1 MVGEP
6 IGRLAE
12 RTPVKAVKMNRIEKA
27 RGNIETLKDSLI
39 LDWNDLA
46 LPLTAAQRI
55 DIETHLEWCLAEM
68 SWCLADMKNNLRVA
82 DAQTR
87 PRALLRPFDPTRSS
101 WSPAKAETDGVA
113 RRSFASI
120 SSMAIDGVLVR
131 LDLPP
136 AARSNKN
143 APSRRDAPIARKAP

>member
-39 LDWNDLA
+39 LDWKDLA

-68 SWCLADMKNNLRVA
+68 SWCLADMKNKLGA
-82 DAQTR
+82 PGAQTR
-87 PRALLRPFDPTRSS
+87 IKMTLRPFDRTRSS
-101 WSPAKAETDGVA
+101 SARARAKTDGVA
-113 RRSFASI
+113 RPSFASN
-120 SSMAIDGVLVR
+120 SSTIIAGGLV
-131 LDLPP
+131 
-136 AARSNKN
+136 
-143 APSRRDAPIARKAP
+143 